1 VDDEGNPVA
10 DDPVRRQIEATL
22 RFMVRATVVGVV
34 IIAIL
39 AVLLS
44 SIRGVLILVGI
55 VYLISSLTAYV
66 YVRRKFN
73 ASLSRPG
80 PGSD

>member
-10 DDPVRRQIEATL
+10 DDPVRRQVEATL

-39 AVLLS
+39 AALFS
-44 SIRGVLILVGI
+44 GIRGVMILVGI
-55 VYLISSLTAYV
+55 VYLVTSLTAYV
-66 YVRRKFN
+66 YVRRRFN
-73 ASLSRPG
+73 ASLGRSRPG
-80 PGSD
+80 SD